1 MEKRIKAV
9 RIINNRKHPLIPLQ
23 FFGSNVRCKVCGG
36 WGGEFGDAKG
46 VGHMCSECYFKKYG
60 TYE

>member
-1 MEKRIKAV
+1 MKKI
-9 RIINNRKHPLIPLQ
+9 RKIAHISNHQKQPLIPLQ
-23 FFGSNVRCKVCGG
+23 FFGSNVRCKICNG

-46 VGHMCSECYFKKYG
+46 VGHMCSSCYFKKYG